1 MSLSE
6 LNDFVGKYLEE
17 GQTTKHDLDPQGIEV
32 NETRLNS
39 KKSKKT
45 ASSSSMSMM
54 KARKSSLTD
63 LRKMVN
69 QDESEPG
76 TMSYTGNCTKKEDS
90 GTLIS
95 QKFYSNDESSDL
107 GSLFSKVTRSTT
119 MRSTDKV
126 TDGCFETLDR
136 IVFASALSPVKKYA
150 QGDSLAIRMKP
161 NTKKDKSK
169 SLASCIPVWPTK
181 N

>member
-17 GQTTKHDLDPQGIEV
+17 GQETKHDLDPQGIEV
-32 NETRLNS
+32 NETRLNP

-107 GSLFSKVTRSTT
+107 GSLFSRVTTRSTT

-126 TDGCFETLDR
+126 TDKCFETLDR
-136 IVFASALSPVKKYA
+136 ISFLSVSRVKEYA
-150 QGDSLAIRMKP
+150 QGGSLAIRMKP
-161 NTKKDKSK
+161 KIKKDLDAKSK
-169 SLASCIPVWPTK
+169 SLAYCIPVW
-181 N
+181 